1 MAMESDIGAK
11 LRVIDAP
18 HIKAGGHYSS
28 AMVAGGFVFV
38 SGQTPR
44 DANRNV
50 LGDTIEEQTAAALD
64 NVGKVLVAA
73 GATLGDIVKT
83 TIYIT
88 DMGLF
93 QRCNTVYAKY
103 FPNHKPARTT
113 LECGLQGVLI
123 EIDVV
128 AYVGA

>member
-1 MAMESDIGAK
+1 
-11 LRVIDAP
+11 V
-18 HIKAGGHYSS
+18 
-28 AMVAGGFVFV
+28 VAGGFVFV